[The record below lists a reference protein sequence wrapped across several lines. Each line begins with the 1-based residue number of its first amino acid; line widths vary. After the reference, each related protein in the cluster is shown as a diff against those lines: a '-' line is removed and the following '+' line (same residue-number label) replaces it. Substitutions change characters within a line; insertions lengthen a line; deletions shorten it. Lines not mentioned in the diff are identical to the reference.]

1 VTCAESIAVAVLLS
15 TRATRRTSGKME
27 VDNKPGG
34 RLQSVYET
42 VTLHLGIRWLLAAAS
57 VSLVVIAATLVLCIW
72 FIWKHRKQL
81 ADLFTNLKLLN
92 HNLPSLTDA
101 VMERAREVGT
111 LSAQDQEVIDGT
123 IPFHHG

>member
-1 VTCAESIAVAVLLS
+1 
-15 TRATRRTSGKME
+15 ME